1 MALRTEVRVG
11 IFVAAGLAVMAMM
24 VFLIGQTHRM
34 FETKA
39 TYLAEF
45 EDVEGLN
52 AGAQVLMGGVNIGHV
67 AQVSYPEDAMRSEVL
82 VELSIVR
89 SEARRIREDSRV
101 KVAPKGM
108 LGDKQII
115 ITKGTMSE
123 PQIPEGQ
130 KIPSSQ
136 ERSLFAQV
144 EQLGEKFGSVLGN
157 LEKTS
162 GALAQE
168 DFHDDMQTSMHSV
181 RSVLENLDHGNGY
194 LPRLLKDKD
203 EAERLSQAVSNL
215 ERSTAQLNQ
224 VLRRVDQVLAR
235 VNEGPGFAHDVVYG
249 KEGTESVQQ
258 IGHAAEEIA
267 VTLQGIREGDGLA
280 HSLLYGGPDDTNTE
294 RALADLAAIT
304 GDVREMVRDL
314 KQGKGTL
321 GALMVDPS
329 VYEDLKVLLGNV
341 QRNEV
346 LRALVRYSIQRDEKR
361 RVPAPQDRTPA
372 SATAKGSLSTDP

>member
-1 MALRTEVRVG
+1 MALRTEVKVG
-11 IFVAAGLAVMAMM
+11 AFVAVGLAVMAAM

-52 AGAQVLMGGVNIGHV
+52 AGAQVLMGGVNVGHV
-67 AQVSYPEDAMRSEVL
+67 SQVSFPADAMRSEVL

-108 LGDKQII
+108 LGDKQIV
-115 ITKGTMSE
+115 ITKGTMSKA
-123 PQIPEGQ
+123 QIPEGER
-130 KIPSSQ
+130 IPSSE

-162 GALAQE
+162 GALAE
-168 DFHDDMQTSMHSV
+168 DEFHDDMQGSVRAV
-181 RSVLENLDHGNGY
+181 RSVLENLQQGEGY
-194 LPRLLKDKD
+194 VPVLLRDKA
-203 EAERLSQAVSNL
+203 EAERLSKAVANL

-224 VLRRVDQVLAR
+224 VLHRVDKVLAQ
-235 VNEGPGFAHDVVYG
+235 VNQGPGFAHDVVYG
-249 KEGTESVQQ
+249 KEGTEAMQQ
-258 IGHAAEEIA
+258 IGHAAEQVA
-267 VTLQGIREGDGLA
+267 VTLEGIRNGDGLA
-280 HSLLYGGPDDTNTE
+280 KNLLFGGPDDTNTE
-294 RALADLAAIT
+294 RAIEDLAAIT
-304 GDVREMVRDL
+304 GDLRVMVSDM

-361 RVPAPQDRTPA
+361 RVPPPDDKQAP
-372 SATAKGSLSTDP
+372 SATAKGSLSTEP